1 MIIITIKPLFHLVSD
16 IFFSYLVIKSTKYF
30 LNINFG
36 DFGDICDLEDIGDIN
51 IFEDFGDI
59 EDINNNLNI
68 IIRNKIIK
76 NIYAIVYTI
85 YSITIILD
93 ITSYI
98 YNNILIKY
106 E

>member
-1 MIIITIKPLFHLVSD
+1 M
-16 IFFSYLVIKSTKYF
+16 VIKSTKYF

>member
-36 DFGDICDLEDIGDIN
+36 DFGYICDLEDIGDIN

-93 ITSYI
+93 
-98 YNNILIKY
+98 
-106 E
+106 